1 MPPLA
6 IAAGVAAV
14 GTIGGALISSS
25 ATSKAASQ
33 ANASQ
38 QAATQAQLQL
48 GRETL
53 GLNTQ
58 IYNSNYGTLS
68 PFVQRGNVAGDSI
81 NALLGLP
88 ASAPTQSPMATTAS
102 AQPGTNSLYSGPSL
116 AQIQAMQ
123 HDGVPGNYRAALN
136 AYNAADHSAPAPAPV
151 AAAPAQTTPPVT
163 PINAM
168 DAYNNFANSAGIKA
182 QMQGLNQNYA
192 AKGLLQSGAAMK
204 GLQQNALT
212 NYFLPYAGLLGGQQ
226 AVGAGAASAIA
237 GVGQNFGNTAANI
250 AGQMGNSLQNGAD
263 GASNAAIMRGY
274 AGAQLGAGIASGIGS
289 IASSFMPSG
298 GFGGGSSWGGYSGGP
313 SISDRRL
320 KTNIEKVGEA
330 TDGLGIYEWEYK
342 FDPSNTRCRGV
353 MADEVEKL
361 RPWAFVPNF
370 RGEYAGVDYAKLGA
384 L

>member
-1 MPPLA
+1 MPPA
-6 IAAGVAAV
+6 IIAGGIAAV
-14 GTIGGALISSS
+14 GTIGGALLSSS
-25 ATSKAASQ
+25 AQSKAASQ

-88 ASAPTQSPMATTAS
+88 NAPAAQSPLANGPAAS
-102 AQPGTNSLYSGPSL
+102 TGGNNSLYNGPSL
-116 AQIQAMQ
+116 QQIQAMQ
-123 HDGVPGNYRAALN
+123 HDGIPGNYRPALA
-136 AYNAADHSAPAPAPV
+136 AYNAAQHEQQAAPAPDQ
-151 AAAPAQTTPPVT
+151 AAAATATPPVT

-212 NYFLPYAGLLGGQQ
+212 NYFMPYLGLLGGQQ
-226 AVGAGAASAIA
+226 SVGAGAASSIA
-237 GVGQNFGNTAANI
+237 GVGQNFGNTAAGI
-250 AGQMGNSLQNGAD
+250 ANGMSNAIGSGAD
-263 GASNAAIMRGY
+263 AASNSALLRGQAQ
-274 AGAQLGAGIASGIGS
+274 AGMWNSVGGALGGL
-289 IASSFMPSG
+289 ASSFFPTG
-298 GFGGGSSWGGYSGGP
+298 G
-313 SISDRRL
+313 
-320 KTNIEKVGEA
+320 K
-330 TDGLGIYEWEYK
+330 
-342 FDPSNTRCRGV
+342 
-353 MADEVEKL
+353 
-361 RPWAFVPNF
+361 
-370 RGEYAGVDYAKLGA
+370 
-384 L
+384 